1 MTPERQERMKR
12 VLDNRQG
19 NLALVLEDV
28 HDPHNIFACLRTAD
42 ATGVQDVYVI
52 LTRNQLGWD
61 AGKRSSASAVKW
73 ITLHHFDNVEDC
85 MASVKKHYKRVA
97 GTYLHEDAT
106 ELYEMD
112 LTQSMALVF
121 GNERYGISEA
131 MHKHLDLNFRIP
143 MKGMV
148 QSLNISVACAVTLY
162 EALRQRTD
170 ADLYKQ
176 SSLPPDQYQ
185 QLESMWKERQLKK

>member
-1 MTPERQERMKR
+1 MKH

-28 HDPHNIFACLRTAD
+28 HDPHNIFACLRSAD

-73 ITLHHFDNVEDC
+73 ITLHHFDNVDDC
-85 MASVKKHYKRVA
+85 MAEVKKRYSLVA

-106 ELYEMD
+106 NLYDMD
-112 LTQSMALVF
+112 LTQSMAIVF

-131 MHKHLDLNFRIP
+131 MQKHLNLNFRIP

-162 EALRQRTD
+162 EALRQRTN
-170 ADLYKQ
+170 AGLYEQ
-176 SSLPPDQYQ
+176 PSLPNDHYQ
-185 QLESMWKERQLKK
+185 QLELMWKDRQLKK